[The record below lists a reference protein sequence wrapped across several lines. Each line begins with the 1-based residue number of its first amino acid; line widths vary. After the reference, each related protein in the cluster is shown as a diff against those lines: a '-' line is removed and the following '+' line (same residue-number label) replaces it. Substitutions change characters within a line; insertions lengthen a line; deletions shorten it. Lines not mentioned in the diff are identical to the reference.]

1 MEPEKKD
8 INNEEEM
15 STEEIVEEINRTKE
29 QSRCLKQLRT
39 SKYELI
45 WNRQFEILSLTTF
58 DLQTLEKAELGGSSN
73 LSQDQIT
80 SAKDNVNLQIRH
92 KELEIQRASFEI
104 TLLDSIILD
113 LENRYVE
120 LERKT
125 SHS

>member
-8 INNEEEM
+8 LNNEEEM
-15 STEEIVEEINRTKE
+15 SIEEIAEEMDRTRE
-29 QSRCLKQLRT
+29 QTRCLKQLRT
-39 SKYELI
+39 SKYELV

-58 DLQTLEKAELGGSSN
+58 DLQTLEKAELGGNSN
-73 LSQDQIT
+73 LSQDQVK
-80 SAKDNVNLQIRH
+80 SAKDNVSMQIRH
-92 KELEIQRASFEI
+92 KEVDIQRASFEI
-104 TLLDSIILD
+104 TLLDSIIID